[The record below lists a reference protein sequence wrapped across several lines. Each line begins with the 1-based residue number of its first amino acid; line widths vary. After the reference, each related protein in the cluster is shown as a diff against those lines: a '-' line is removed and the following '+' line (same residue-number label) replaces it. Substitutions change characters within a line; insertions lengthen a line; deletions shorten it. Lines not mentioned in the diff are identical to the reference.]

1 MTIKSKTDPSDKD
14 CWQTPL
20 WLFDA
25 LDMEFGFW
33 LDAAASDRNALC
45 QKYFTEADDSLS
57 QEWKSHGAIWLN
69 PPYSKILPWVE
80 KAADQSAKQH
90 KAVVMLVPE
99 DMSVG
104 WFSKALQTVD
114 EVRVITDGRLNFIH
128 STTGKEQRGNSKGSM
143 LLIWRPFTA
152 PRRVITTVSKQTL
165 MEIGNKVRTSWAE
178 SPAAHC

>member
-1 MTIKSKTDPSDKD
+1 MTIKSNTDHSDKD

-33 LDAAASDRNALC
+33 LDAAASYQNALC
-45 QKYFTEADDSLS
+45 TAHFTEEESALERD
-57 QEWKSHGAIWLN
+57 WKSLGAIWCN

-80 KAADQSAKQH
+80 KAAEQSARQH
-90 KAVVMLVPE
+90 KAIVMLVPE

-114 EVRVITDGRLNFIH
+114 EVRVITDGRINFVH
-128 STTGKEQRGNSKGSM
+128 ATTGKEQKGNSKGSM

-152 PRRVITTVSKQTL
+152 PRRVITTISKQTL
-165 MEIGNKVRTSWAE
+165 MSIGNKVR
-178 SPAAHC
+178 AA